1 MGRAARTPTLMHSHT
16 NRFLDDEGLI
26 GLPILQWASDHPR
39 TILLESVGRDRSDFC
54 SYLFAEPASVISA
67 NDTGEVHRAL
77 ADLEVAVRHGAHVAG
92 WLSYEAGY
100 AFEKAWGPAGRMPHP
115 LLWFGVYENPLMIDH
130 RKGNVSGGSP
140 GLRRD
145 LARQQSAKRTPV
157 SIPGLAPTMN
167 PEDYRRAFEQVQS
180 LIAAGDTYQV
190 NLTFKLEGAYREST
204 AGLYDRMRRNQ
215 RVKYAAFVNHE
226 DRAILS
232 CSPEL
237 FFRTD
242 GRTITLKPMK
252 GTAPRGRYPAED
264 RAQRDWLSNS
274 SKDRAE
280 NLMIVDML
288 RNDAGRVAVPGSVRV
303 ERFFDIERYET
314 VFQATSTIRARLRRN
329 VSIGELIG
337 SLFPCGSVTGA
348 PKIRT
353 MQIIRELERVPRGIY
368 TGSIGFFAPDR
379 RAVFSVAIRTLVV
392 EKQNGEMDFGVGS
405 GVVHDSTG
413 TGEYAECLTK
423 ARFLEHEETGFSL
436 IETVRWEPVR
446 GLRHLRLHLKRLKES
461 AGYFGFTYDL
471 ESLRSSLSRAIA
483 GIKKHR
489 AVPHRVRVLLHRN
502 GTVDVDAA
510 PLEEL
515 NPMPMIGLSDVPM
528 RSDNRF
534 LFHKTTFRDIYEQQL
549 RLAQQRGLF
558 DVVFRNEKGEIT
570 EGARSNIILRFGDR
584 FFTPPIEAGLLPGV
598 CRSWLMSGRTPL
610 EEKNLYADDLYSAD
624 EVFVCNALR
633 GMLKVNLVPQQEGR

>member
-1 MGRAARTPTLMHSHT
+1 MRIEA
-16 NRFLDDEGLI
+16 NRILDDEGLI
-26 GLPILQWASDHPR
+26 GLPALQWVADHPG
-39 TILLESVGRDRSDFC
+39 TILLESVGRDRLDFR
-54 SYLFAEPASVISA
+54 SYLFADPESVITA
-67 NDTGEVHRAL
+67 NDGGEVHRAL
-77 ADLEVAVRHGAHVAG
+77 EDLEYAVRHGAYVAG
-92 WLSYEAGY
+92 WLSYEVGY
-100 AFEKAWGPAGRMPHP
+100 AFEKAWEPAGRLPHP
-115 LLWFGVYENPLMIDH
+115 LLWFGVYEHPLMIDH
-130 RKGNVSGGSP
+130 RKRTLSGGSA
-140 GLRRD
+140 GLKRALTRRMS
-145 LARQQSAKRTPV
+145 ARPAPV
-157 SIPGLAPTMN
+157 STPALTPAMN
-167 PEDYRRAFEQVQS
+167 PEDYRLAFGQVQS

-190 NLTFKLEGAYREST
+190 NLTFKLEGTCREST
-204 AGLYDRMRRNQ
+204 VGLYNRLRRNQ

-226 DRAILS
+226 NRAILS

-252 GTAPRGRYPAED
+252 GTAPRGKYPAED
-264 RAQRDWLSNS
+264 RTQRDWLSNS
-274 SKDRAE
+274 PKDRAE

-303 ERFFDIERYET
+303 ERFFEIERYET
-314 VFQATSTIRARLRRN
+314 VFQATSTIRARLRRT

-379 RAVFSVAIRTLVV
+379 RAVFNVAIRTLVV
-392 EKQNGEMDFGVGS
+392 EKDSGKVDFGVGS

-413 TGEYAECLTK
+413 PGEYAECLAK

-436 IETVRWEPVR
+436 IETIRWEPVR

-461 AGYFGFTYDL
+461 AEYFGFPYDL
-471 ESLRSSLSRAIA
+471 NALRLSLRRAVA
-483 GIKKHR
+483 GIGKRR

-502 GTVDVDAA
+502 GTADVDVA
-510 PLEEL
+510 PLDEV
-515 NPMPMIGLSDVPM
+515 NQMPVIGFSDVPM
-528 RSDNRF
+528 RSDNRL

-570 EGARSNIILRFGDR
+570 EGTRTNIIVRFGDR
-584 FFTPPIEAGLLPGV
+584 FFTPPVEAGLLPGT
-598 CRSWLMSGRTPL
+598 CRSWLMSGRTGVT
-610 EEKNLYADDLYSAD
+610 EKNLYPDDLYSAD
-624 EVFVCNALR
+624 EVFICNALR
-633 GMLKVNLVPQQEGR
+633 GMLKVNLDPQKEG

>member
-1 MGRAARTPTLMHSHT
+1 MPSHT
-16 NRFLDDEGLI
+16 NQILDDEGLI
-26 GLPILQWASDHPR
+26 GLPILQWVSDHPG
-39 TILLESVGRDRSDFC
+39 TILLETVGRDRSDFR
-54 SYLFAEPASVISA
+54 SYLFAEPASVITA

-77 ADLEVAVRHGAHVAG
+77 ADLDYAVRHGAYVAG

-100 AFEKAWGPAGRMPHP
+100 AFEKAWGPAGRMSHP
-115 LLWFGVYENPLMIDH
+115 LLWFGVYEDPLMIDH
-130 RKGNVSGGSP
+130 RKGNISGGSA
-140 GLRRD
+140 GLKRALVRRSS
-145 LARQQSAKRTPV
+145 ARPV
-157 SIPGLAPTMN
+157 SAAARTLTPAMN
-167 PEDYRRAFEQVQS
+167 PEDYRLAFERVQS

-190 NLTFKLEGAYREST
+190 NLTFKLEGTYRRST
-204 AGLYDRMRRNQ
+204 FGLYDRLRRNQ

-226 DRAILS
+226 NRAIVS

-242 GRTITLKPMK
+242 GKTITLKPMK

-264 RAQRDWLSNS
+264 RAQRDWLNSS

-288 RNDAGRVAVPGSVRV
+288 RNDAGRIAVPGSVRV
-303 ERFFDIERYET
+303 ERFFEIERYET

-329 VSIGELIG
+329 VSIRELIG

-379 RAVFSVAIRTLVV
+379 HAVFNVAIRTLVV
-392 EKQNGEMDFGVGS
+392 EKDTGKMDFGVGS
-405 GVVHDSTG
+405 GIVHDSTG

-436 IETVRWEPVR
+436 IETIRWEPVR

-461 AGYFGFTYDL
+461 AEYFGFRYDPDTL
-471 ESLRSSLSRAIA
+471 RLSL
-483 GIKKHR
+483 KR
-489 AVPHRVRVLLHRN
+489 AVASIRTYHAEPHRVRLLLHRN
-502 GTVDVDAA
+502 GTADVDVA
-510 PLEEL
+510 PLDAL
-515 NPMPMIGLSDVPM
+515 SQIPMIGFADVPM

-534 LFHKTTFRDIYEQQL
+534 LFHKTTFRDVYEQQL
-549 RLAQQRGLF
+549 KLAQQRGFF

-570 EGARSNIILRFGDR
+570 EGARSNIIVRFGDR
-584 FFTPPIEAGLLPGV
+584 FFTPPIEAGLLPGT
-598 CRSWLMSGRTPL
+598 CRSWLMSGKTAL
-610 EEKNLYADDLYSAD
+610 EEKNLHPEDLYGAD
-624 EVFVCNALR
+624 EVFICNALR
-633 GMLKVNLVPQQEGR
+633 GMLKVNLDPQKEG